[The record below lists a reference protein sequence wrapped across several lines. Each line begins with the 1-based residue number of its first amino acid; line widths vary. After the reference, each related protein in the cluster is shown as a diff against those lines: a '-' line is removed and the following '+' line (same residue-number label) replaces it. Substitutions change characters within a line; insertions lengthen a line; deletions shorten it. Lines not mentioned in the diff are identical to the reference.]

1 MGHWA
6 GSDHMTVVDTPRG
19 SRDRPSMYSCHAVDD
34 DSGEVACGAVAASH
48 LTHLD
53 RPWEKLPA
61 GYKCRACLR
70 AVP

>member
-1 MGHWA
+1 
-6 GSDHMTVVDTPRG
+6 
-19 SRDRPSMYSCHAVDD
+19 MYSCHAVDD

-53 RPWEKLPA
+53 RPWENLPA

-70 AVP
+70 ALH